1 MKNIKIQAP
10 ATVANLSCGFDILGL
25 CLDKPFD
32 EIEVDKINEKKV
44 VIELAESKYS
54 NIPTDPR
61 KNTGGLPAIRIIEDL
76 KLNFGFK
83 IKIKKGIPLCGGMG
97 SSASTASGV
106 VFAINKILNETLT
119 DKEMLKYALIGESVS
134 VKNPHADNI
143 APCLFGGLT
152 IIRDTKTLDI
162 ININVP
168 DLYVCLIHP
177 DISVSTQDARD
188 MLPNK
193 IKLASAVKQWG
204 NIAALVTGF
213 ANGDFELIKR
223 SMQDEIIEPVRAP
236 LISGFY
242 DIKNKSIDLGALG
255 CGISGSGP
263 TIFAICESKII
274 AKKIMDFSKNFY
286 RTCGIDCDVYISK
299 VNHTGPKVIK

>member
-1 MKNIKIQAP
+1 MKNIKVQAP

-32 EIEVDKINEKKV
+32 EIEVIKINEKKV
-44 VIELAESKYS
+44 FIELAESKYS
-54 NIPTDPR
+54 NIPSDPK
-61 KNTGGLPAIRIIEDL
+61 KNTGGLPAIQIIKDL
-76 KLNFGFK
+76 NLNFGFN

-106 VFAINKILNETLT
+106 VFAINKILNEKLT

-152 IIRDTKTLDI
+152 VIRDTKTLDI

-177 DISVSTQDARD
+177 DISVITQDARD

-193 IKLASAVKQWG
+193 IKLSSAVKQWG

-223 SMQDEIIEPVRAP
+223 SMHDEIIEPVRAP
-236 LISGFY
+236 LIRGFY

-263 TIFAICESKII
+263 TIFAICESKTI
-274 AKKIMDFSKNFY
+274 AERILDFSKNFY
-286 RTCGIDCDVYISK
+286 KNSGIGCDVYMSK
-299 VNHTGPKVIK
+299 INHTGPKVLK

>member
-25 CLDKPFD
+25 CIDKPFD
-32 EIEVDKINEKKV
+32 EVEVDKINQKKV
-44 VIELAESKYS
+44 LIELAESKYS

-61 KNTGGLPAIRIIEDL
+61 KNTGGLPAIQIIEDL
-76 KLNFGFK
+76 KLDFGFK

-97 SSASTASGV
+97 SSAATASGV

-119 DKEMLKYALIGESVS
+119 DKEMLKYALIGESAS
-134 VKNPHADNI
+134 VTNPHADNI

-162 ININVP
+162 ININIP

-193 IKLASAVKQWG
+193 IKL
-204 NIAALVTGF
+204 T
-213 ANGDFELIKR
+213 
-223 SMQDEIIEPVRAP
+223 
-236 LISGFY
+236 
-242 DIKNKSIDLGALG
+242 
-255 CGISGSGP
+255 
-263 TIFAICESKII
+263 
-274 AKKIMDFSKNFY
+274 
-286 RTCGIDCDVYISK
+286 
-299 VNHTGPKVIK
+299 

>member
-25 CLDKPFD
+25 CLNKPFD

-54 NIPTDPR
+54 SIPTDPR

-188 MLPNK
+188 MLPKK

-274 AKKIMDFSKNFY
+274 AKKIKDFSKNFY
-286 RTCGIDCDVYISK
+286 MTCGIDCDVYISK
-299 VNHTGPKVIK
+299 VNHTGPKVLK

>member
-32 EIEVDKINEKKV
+32 EVEVDKINQKKV
-44 VIELAESKYS
+44 LIELVESKYS

-61 KNTGGLPAIRIIEDL
+61 KNTGGLPAIQIIEDF
-76 KLNFGFK
+76 KLDFGFK

-97 SSASTASGV
+97 SSAATASGV

-134 VKNPHADNI
+134 VTNPHADNI

-162 ININVP
+162 ININIP

-193 IKLASAVKQWG
+193 IKLTSAVKQWG
-204 NIAALVTGF
+204 NIAGLVTGF

-223 SMQDEIIEPVRAP
+223 SMQDELIEPVRAP

-242 DIKNKSIDLGALG
+242 DVKNKSMDLGALG

-263 TIFAICESKII
+263 TIFAICENKIT

-286 RTCGIDCDVYISK
+286 RNCGIDCDVYISK
-299 VNHTGPKVIK
+299 VNHSGPNILK

>member
-1 MKNIKIQAP
+1 MKHIKIQAP

-32 EIEVDKINEKKV
+32 EVEVYKINEKKV

-119 DKEMLKYALIGESVS
+119 NKEMLKYALVGESVS

-274 AKKIMDFSKNFY
+274 AKKIKDFSKNFY
-286 RTCGIDCDVYISK
+286 MTCGIDCDIYISK
-299 VNHTGPKVIK
+299 VNHTGPKVLK

>member
-76 KLNFGFK
+76 NLNFGFK

-263 TIFAICESKII
+263 TIFAICENKII

-286 RTCGIDCDVYISK
+286 MTFGIDCDLYLSK
-299 VNHTGPKVIK
+299 VNHVGPKVLK

>member
-1 MKNIKIQAP
+1 M
-10 ATVANLSCGFDILGL
+10 LLL
-25 CLDKPFD
+25 
-32 EIEVDKINEKKV
+32 EK
-44 VIELAESKYS
+44 
-54 NIPTDPR
+54 
-61 KNTGGLPAIRIIEDL
+61 
-76 KLNFGFK
+76 
-83 IKIKKGIPLCGGMG
+83 
-97 SSASTASGV
+97 
-106 VFAINKILNETLT
+106 
-119 DKEMLKYALIGESVS
+119 SVS

-255 CGISGSGP
+255 CGISGSFNNFCNFQKVKQLQKKLW
-263 TIFAICESKII
+263 IFLKIFI
-274 AKKIMDFSKNFY
+274 RLVVLIVM
-286 RTCGIDCDVYISK
+286 YIYQK
-299 VNHTGPKVIK
+299 LIILVQKY

>member
-119 DKEMLKYALIGESVS
+119 DKEMLKYALVGESVS

-188 MLPNK
+188 MLPKK

-274 AKKIMDFSKNFY
+274 AKKIKDFSKNFY
-286 RTCGIDCDVYISK
+286 MTCGIDCDIYISK
-299 VNHTGPKVIK
+299 VNHIGPKVLK

>member
-61 KNTGGLPAIRIIEDL
+61 KNTGGLPAIQIIEDL
-76 KLNFGFK
+76 KLDFGFK

-168 DLYVCLIHP
+168 NLYVCLIHP

-193 IKLASAVKQWG
+193 IKLTSAVKQWG
-204 NIAALVTGF
+204 NIAGLVTGF

-223 SMQDEIIEPVRAP
+223 SMQDEIIEPLRAP

-274 AKKIMDFSKNFY
+274 AKKIIDFSKNFY
-286 RTCGIDCDVYISK
+286 TACSIHCDVYISK

>member
-32 EIEVDKINEKKV
+32 EVEVDKINEKKV

-54 NIPTDPR
+54 NIPTNPK

-76 KLNFGFK
+76 KLDFGFK

-97 SSASTASGV
+97 SSASIASGV
-106 VFAINKILNETLT
+106 VFAINKILNEKLT

-168 DLYVCLIHP
+168 DLFVCLIHP
-177 DISVSTQDARD
+177 DISISTQDARD

-286 RTCGIDCDVYISK
+286 MTYGIDCDVYISR
-299 VNHTGPKVIK
+299 VNHTGPKVLK

>member
-32 EIEVDKINEKKV
+32 EVEVDKINEKKV

-76 KLNFGFK
+76 NLNFGFK

-134 VKNPHADNI
+134 VENPHADNI

-263 TIFAICESKII
+263 TIFAICENKII

-286 RTCGIDCDVYISK
+286 MTFGIDCDLYLSK
-299 VNHTGPKVIK
+299 VNHVGPKVLK